1 MSNCV
6 NFNSPDVVKL
16 AGELN
21 VSPAVAAAKIGLYQD
36 KNGLDKFPTV
46 DELNNSK
53 IGVNDVFKENEEL
66 FKIGTQQ
73 QYSQYLDTIFP
84 DSKVKEIV
92 YHSTKNKELNI
103 VSKRIDTSSFWFGTK
118 NNIKIGFYSSTNK
131 EYSQSF
137 ITDIDEKTEKPIL
150 NGNTFSLLVNIKNPF
165 YVNSIDNNGIQIV
178 GLTEEQKE
186 ELDEYGYDG
195 LLDLDEKYVTEDVV
209 SFEPEQIHILGSK
222 QDTEGFKKY
231 VDELQQPN
239 EVVNELEKEFDFTN
253 IIDDSLKTIFPD
265 TKSETIT
272 KSEDNQNHK
281 LLFGDENIKT
291 LSASKVLTNLISS
304 DTFNNSKNEAFFL
317 ERLMNLLGKSG
328 ANLKL
333 ITDKNNIMYQS
344 FNNDTV
350 MLYDPIT
357 NTIYVTDSALENFDK
372 ETLAAAFMHE
382 VVHTTTVQAY
392 FNPKNAEEK
401 MFKEFI
407 DKAFNQYKHLS
418 EKRDSK
424 GNLMYGFTN
433 QAEFIAEIYSNPEFR
448 YEISNIEK
456 NWLSKFIDEVR
467 RIIGLIRNGSNNNLI
482 NSILLFETVNEFATA
497 DKSRWKGTLIKDPR
511 YEKFGKSEFAKQA
524 ESKVKNLDDRLE
536 KLLNIQKDNIAQVI
550 RRAQSTNKKHSVKNQ
565 EFTNSVK
572 ELEKQL
578 YIAAETDKL
587 KGINIY
593 VDFMVYQID
602 KIKGLIDKGNKT
614 EKLEVIER
622 YQNYLGATDLLK
634 PITDALTDTDIK
646 DLTEEQQLYSEEILS
661 KIGKV
666 GGYYNILQSQFTAY
680 INKELIDKL
689 NDPYYSEIVIQEFR
703 SSLAK
708 QYPKDSNLSKN
719 EWINQEVIKRQSELD
734 KLIEEDKN
742 QLIKGVSPDIDGA
755 DKNIFSVLDTK
766 SRFIQLAW
774 KMITMMQS
782 KINEL
787 IRNYDFKLD
796 KLNSNLK
803 NEKGKYDVKNLFE
816 KDANGQTFVKGE
828 YNLKFRDKYINE
840 YSVLLDKTV
849 VLNKK
854 LISEGTPSTETHL
867 NPELAKLHKELQKWR
882 DTNFKFV
889 KGVAYP
895 ADKYKNNLNFSKA
908 EKAIHDE
915 YLNLV
920 HEGVKQFG
928 KDSSLLRISLNA
940 NYYMI
945 PYQTISNLERLKE
958 GKLNIVDFAKQKA
971 TDLVD
976 WKIDEVENTEKMFTP
991 TGVEIH
997 NVPVLYRNRLTKKE
1011 DEKEFNKR
1019 LAEQSVDLLTL
1030 MRLEFHNLT
1039 NHSEKTK
1046 NEGVLSAMVE
1056 TAKNKDY
1063 TKIDGNGR
1071 KILNRLGIN
1080 NKTVEIKGIDSNTYK
1095 RLKSIV
1101 DQTLYNQFNEAGIKI
1116 LGKDLMKIS
1125 KSMMSQTAFLG
1136 MTLNYVSA
1144 PVNILNAEFQ
1154 SFILKVGGDIKK
1166 GALTAAHKFYF
1177 ADMPNILND
1186 VGRPVNHSVTN
1197 QLNEIFDIFGGLT
1210 SVQQDFVKNTML
1222 KSVIDP
1228 QMLQILQTGGEHM
1241 VQSVLNISL
1250 MKSVKVLNVENK
1262 YIDKNGKI
1270 VTEEKAATLFDMIN
1284 QDNKTKQVAFSDKF
1298 TYTSLSTNTKFN
1310 EGGFENIKLYIKK
1323 KISDTMGQHDKN
1335 YQSEY
1340 QKHWWGQLLSMYRK
1354 HVVPLGIAR
1363 YRGAGKMFVNK
1374 LDLSEEDNHWNEF
1387 LQVNEEGYY
1396 TTFGRMFLGGFSK
1409 GLMNGLQNLKYSVLT
1424 QKWNEMSDYEKSNLK
1439 KATAEFAA
1447 LALLNF
1453 VIIPLIA
1460 GLGANGDD
1468 DDDFLVYLLM
1478 ESRKLEQ
1485 ELGSYTDPN
1494 DAYKITKSPT
1504 ATLGLINNS
1513 INVGKFAVQPWTW
1526 GSTNSKDELR
1536 VLNALEKVLIPNQ
1549 LRPSTTAKNT
1559 LKQMNQGITVPY
1571 DETLFYQLF
1580 NQDN

>member
-46 DELNNSK
+46 DEL
-53 IGVNDVFKENEEL
+53 
-66 FKIGTQQ
+66 
-73 QYSQYLDTIFP
+73 
-84 DSKVKEIV
+84 
-92 YHSTKNKELNI
+92 
-103 VSKRIDTSSFWFGTK
+103 
-118 NNIKIGFYSSTNK
+118 
-131 EYSQSF
+131 
-137 ITDIDEKTEKPIL
+137 
-150 NGNTFSLLVNIKNPF
+150 
-165 YVNSIDNNGIQIV
+165 
-178 GLTEEQKE
+178 
-186 ELDEYGYDG
+186 
-195 LLDLDEKYVTEDVV
+195 
-209 SFEPEQIHILGSK
+209 
-222 QDTEGFKKY
+222 
-231 VDELQQPN
+231 QQPN
-239 EVVNELEKEFDFTN
+239 ETVNELDNEFDFTN
-253 IIDDSLKTIFPD
+253 IIDDSLETIFPD
-265 TKSETIT
+265 TKLETIT
-272 KSEDNQNHK
+272 ESENNQNYK
-281 LLFGDENIKT
+281 ILFGDENIKN
-291 LSASKVLTNLISS
+291 LSSSQVLTNLISS
-304 DTFNNSKNEAFFL
+304 DTFNNSKDEAFFL
-317 ERLMNLLGKSG
+317 EKLMNLLSKSG
-328 ANLKL
+328 ASLKL
-333 ITDKNNIMYQS
+333 ITDKNNIIYQQ
-344 FNNDTV
+344 FKNDTV
-350 MLYDPIT
+350 MLYDSVT
-357 NTIYVTDSALENFDK
+357 NTIYVTDSSLENFDK
-372 ETLAAAFMHE
+372 QTLAAAFMHE
-382 VVHTTTVQAY
+382 VVHSTTVQAY
-392 FNPKNAEEK
+392 FNPKNAEER
-401 MFKEFI
+401 MFKSFI
-407 DKAFNQYKHLS
+407 DKAFDQYKHLS
-418 EKRDSK
+418 EKRDSQ

-448 YEISNIEK
+448 AEISNIEK
-456 NWLSKFIDEVR
+456 NWLSKFIDEIR
-467 RIIGLIRNGSNNNLI
+467 RIIGLIRNGTNNNLI
-482 NSILLFETVNEFATA
+482 SSILLFETVDRFATA
-497 DKSRWKGTLIKDPR
+497 DKSRWKGTLVKDPR
-511 YEKFGKSEFAKQA
+511 YERFGKSQFAKQF
-524 ESKVKNLDDRLE
+524 EDKVKNLDDRLE
-536 KLLNIQKDNIAQVI
+536 KLLNTQKDNIAQVI

-593 VDFMVYQID
+593 VDFMVNQID
-602 KIKGLIDKGNKT
+602 KIKGLIDKSNKT

-622 YQNYLGATDLLK
+622 YKNYLGASDLLK

-646 DLTEEQQLYSEEILS
+646 DLTEEQQLYSEEILA

-703 SSLAK
+703 NSLAK
-708 QYPKDSNLSKN
+708 QYPKNSNLSKN

-766 SRFIQLAW
+766 SRFIQTAW

-796 KLNSNLK
+796 KLDSNLK
-803 NEKGKYDVKNLFE
+803 SEKGKYDVKNLFE

-840 YSVLLDKTV
+840 YSVLLDKAV

-854 LISEGTPSTETHL
+854 LISEGTPSTETHT

-882 DTNFKFV
+882 DANFKFV

-895 ADKYKNNLNFSKA
+895 ADKYKNDLNFSKA
-908 EKAIHDE
+908 EKAIYDE

-928 KDSSLLRISLNA
+928 KNSSLLRVSLNA

-971 TDLVD
+971 TNLVD

-991 TGVEIH
+991 MGVEIH

-1011 DEKEFNKR
+1011 NKKEFNKR
-1019 LAEQSVDLLTL
+1019 LAEQSIDLLTL

-1071 KILNRLGIN
+1071 KILNKLGVN
-1080 NKTVEIKGIDSNTYK
+1080 NKTVEVKGIDSNTYK

-1154 SFILKVGGDIKK
+1154 TFILKVGGDIKK

-1222 KSVIDP
+1222 KSVTDP

-1250 MKSVKVLNVENK
+1250 MKSVKVMNSENK
-1262 YIDKNGKI
+1262 YIDKDGKV

-1284 QDNKTKQVAFSDKF
+1284 QNDKTKQVTFSNKF

-1323 KISDTMGQHDKN
+1323 KVSDTMGQHDRN

-1409 GLMNGLQNLKYSVLT
+1409 GLMNGLQNLKYSILT
-1424 QKWNEMSDYEKSNLK
+1424 AKWNEMSDYEKSNVR
-1439 KATAEFAA
+1439 KATAEFSA

-1460 GLGANGDD
+1460 GLGGNGDD

-1504 ATLGLINNS
+1504 ATLSLINNS
-1513 INVGKFAVQPWTW
+1513 INVGKFAVTPWTW

-1536 VLNALEKVLIPNQ
+1536 VLKALEKVLIPNQ